1 MLYVRTGDVKATAE
15 MLMHSPSSHIADR
28 YTVGGIAARLRVA
41 VQGFNGGVPV
51 ANRLAVPAGS
61 TPGNAEKTA

>member
-28 YTVGGIAARLRVA
+28 YTAGGIAPRLRVA
-41 VQGFNGGVPV
+41 VQGFNGGVPSK
-51 ANRLAVPAGS
+51 RLAVPAGR
-61 TPGNAEKTA
+61 TPNNVENTA